1 MTGAGKSWRSW
12 LRVHPAAELF
22 PPLDSDELRALAADI
37 KKNGQRGYAHA
48 VSRNS
53 GANSRRNQQAAATN
67 GDYQMKERTLRE
79 TKAMDRMRTGS
90 RLVHM
95 HARGGRNWFVVP
107 GGAVTDE
114 VATKIRSHPSVV
126 ASEDGLFPGLSQTWR
141 MRSFVGSDGPD
152 AP

>member
-1 MTGAGKSWRSW
+1 MTNT
-12 LRVHPAAELF
+12 LRV
-22 PPLDSDELRALAADI
+22 SRAL
-37 KKNGQRGYAHA
+37 
-48 VSRNS
+48 
-53 GANSRRNQQAAATN
+53 
-67 GDYQMKERTLRE
+67 
-79 TKAMDRMRTGS
+79 DRMRTGS

-95 HARGGRNWFVVP
+95 HTHGGRTWFVIP

-152 AP
+152 APR